1 MLEAKPNGCQEAK
14 MGMGDGYIPC
24 NRPATRL
31 IKHRDE
37 GPYRMCDMC
46 ADHNVRNRGGTD
58 VGPFTPT
65 DEEPAPV
72 SDAQPAAAP
81 DLSDYEADARLSPE
95 QTENILSKIT
105 NTVHELLTVQ
115 REVADCEKALKAA
128 QEREKNLI
136 ETQLPMLM
144 DEAKQKRL
152 TTIDGYEVE
161 RSEVVRAS
169 ISQANM
175 SKATAWLIDHG
186 QASIVKRE
194 LSLKFGKGEEQRA
207 AEAVDTLREHNF
219 TPTDKM
225 SVHPQ
230 TLGALVR
237 ELLAEGKEIP
247 MDLLG
252 VYVQPL
258 VKIKKT

>member
-1 MLEAKPNGCQEAK
+1 M
-14 MGMGDGYIPC
+14 
-24 NRPATRL
+24 
-31 IKHRDE
+31 IKTADPE
-37 GPYRMCDMC
+37 PYRMCDEC
-46 ADHNVRNRGGTD
+46 ANHNVRNRGAQD
-58 VGPFTPT
+58 IGPYTPVV
-65 DEEPAPV
+65 EPEKA
-72 SDAQPAAAP
+72 AQAP
-81 DLSDYEADARLSPE
+81 DLSEYEQDARLSPE

-115 REVADCEKALKAA
+115 QEVADAQEALKAA

-136 ETQLPMLM
+136 ETQLPALM

-152 TTIDGYEVE
+152 TTIDGYEIE
-161 RSEVVRAS
+161 RGEVVRAS
-169 ISQANM
+169 ISAANM
-175 SKATAWLIDHG
+175 PQATAWLIGNG

-207 AEAVDTLREHNF
+207 AEAVDALREHNF
-219 TPTDKM
+219 APNDKM

-252 VYVQPL
+252 VYIQPL
-258 VKIKKT
+258 VKIKKV